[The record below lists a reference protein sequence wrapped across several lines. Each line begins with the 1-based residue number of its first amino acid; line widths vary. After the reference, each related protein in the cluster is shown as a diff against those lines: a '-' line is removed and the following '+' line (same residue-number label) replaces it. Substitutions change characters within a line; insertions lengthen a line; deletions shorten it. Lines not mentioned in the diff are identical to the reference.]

1 MNFGNYTCLTKKDVI
16 KISSSPSLW
25 SSYSGTVKLNIK
37 NLNEISS
44 RRGPR
49 YFGPSKM
56 SLFSLTFKTKSES
69 SYTIEVTQDFKQ
81 WSEIG
86 KVQGTGTS
94 VKFTDL
100 RDALFQKQYYRVKK
114 DE

>member
-1 MNFGNYTCLTKKDVI
+1 MSSLALSEIHYQVDEENYEKDFD
-16 KISSSPSLW
+16 PM
-25 SSYSGTVKLNIK
+25 
-37 NLNEISS
+37 
-44 RRGPR
+44 RQ
-49 YFGPSKM
+49 
-56 SLFSLTFKTKSES
+56 KTKSES

-86 KVQGTGTS
+86 KVEGTGTS